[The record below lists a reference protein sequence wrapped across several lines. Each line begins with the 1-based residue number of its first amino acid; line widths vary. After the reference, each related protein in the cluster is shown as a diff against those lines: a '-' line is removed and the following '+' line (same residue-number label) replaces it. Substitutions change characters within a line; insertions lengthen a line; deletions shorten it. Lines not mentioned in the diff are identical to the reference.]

1 MRFLLRVVL
10 IAGLLLI
17 AWPWIP
23 ARLRPASTA
32 AVPARTIQIA
42 GGAAVALAIALA
54 LATRRRRD
62 GEADDAA
69 EIRARLADA
78 GFRFTDLDRGW
89 QAEGLWQKERVV
101 VRKVSDVHATRFGR
115 PWTLLITLPGTP
127 REPWPFLPDQGGIV
141 ERGNGTFTVVAADL
155 GLAGRS
161 ARLGSRLD
169 HLLAA
174 RE

>member
-1 MRFLLRVVL
+1 MRFLLRLVL

-17 AWPWIP
+17 AWPWLP
-23 ARLRPASTA
+23 ESMRPASA
-32 AVPARTIQIA
+32 AGVPARTIQIA
-42 GGAAVALAIALA
+42 GGAVVVLAVALA
-54 LATRRRRD
+54 LATRKRGQ

-78 GFRFTDLDRGW
+78 GFRFIDLERGW

-101 VRKVSDVHATRFGR
+101 VRKVSDAHATRFGR
-115 PWTLLITLPGTP
+115 PWTLLITLPGRP
-127 REPWPFLPDQGGIV
+127 RDPWPFLPDQGGIV

>member
-1 MRFLLRVVL
+1 MRFLLRLML
-10 IAGLLLI
+10 IAGVLLI

-23 ARLRPASTA
+23 ESVRPGSADG
-32 AVPARTIQIA
+32 VPARTMQIV
-42 GGAAVALAIALA
+42 GGIAVVVAIALG
-54 LATRRRRD
+54 LATRKRGD
-62 GEADDAA
+62 GDMDDAA

-78 GFRFTDLDRGW
+78 GFRFIDLERGW
-89 QAEGLWQKERVV
+89 QAEGQWQKERVV
-101 VRKVSDVHATRFGR
+101 VRKVSDAHATRFGR
-115 PWTLLITLPGTP
+115 PWTLLITLPGVP

-141 ERGNGTFTVVAADL
+141 ERGASTFTVVAADL

-174 RE
+174 RQ